1 MKRRTFLF
9 ALTAAAA
16 LPALAQAKPMK
27 IGIIGS
33 GRIGSTF
40 GGLWA
45 KSGHQIM
52 FSDRDAEQA
61 KKAAEATG
69 AGARAGTVEEA
80 VAFADAV
87 LIAVP
92 YGALPAIA
100 KQVGAQLKGKVVI
113 DPNNP
118 VPARDGEL
126 GAQAKEKGAA
136 VSTAAMLP
144 GARLV
149 RAFNSWGYQTMAREA
164 NRPAPR
170 MAIPVAADD
179 PQTLK
184 VGEQLVRDAGFDP
197 VPAGSLGQSKGFG
210 SRPGAGGFARA
221 VEGLRPRLVGL
232 RQGDDRRGNAQGA
245 FASLTC

>member
-9 ALTAAAA
+9 ALTATAIAPIA
-16 LPALAQAKPMK
+16 RAQSKPLK

-33 GRIGSTF
+33 GRIGTTF

-45 KSGHQIM
+45 KAGHEIM
-52 FSDRDAEQA
+52 FSDRDPENA
-61 KKAAEATG
+61 KRAAESIG
-69 AGARAGTVEEA
+69 ARARAGTVEEA
-80 VAFADAV
+80 VAFGDAV

-100 KQVGAQLKGKVVI
+100 QQVGEKLKGKVVI

-118 VPARDGEL
+118 VPSRDGEM
-126 GAQAKEKGAA
+126 AAAAKEKGAA
-136 VSTAAMLP
+136 VSTAALLP

-179 PQTLK
+179 PQALK
-184 VGEQLVRDAGFDP
+184 VGVQLVRDAGFDP
-197 VPAGSLGQSKGFG
+197 VPAGSLAASKAFDLG
-210 SRPGAGGFARA
+210 SSVSGKVMTADEMRKA
-221 VEGLRPRLVGL
+221 L
-232 RQGDDRRGNAQGA
+232 
-245 FASLTC
+245 SLP

>member
-9 ALTAAAA
+9 ALTATAIAPIA
-16 LPALAQAKPMK
+16 RAQSKPMK

-33 GRIGSTF
+33 GLIGSTF

-45 KSGHQIM
+45 KAGHEIM
-52 FSDRDAEQA
+52 FSDRDPENA
-61 KKAAEATG
+61 KRAAESIG
-69 AGARAGTVEEA
+69 ARARAGTVEEA
-80 VAFADAV
+80 VAFGDAV

-100 KQVGAQLKGKVVI
+100 QQVGAQLKGKVII

-118 VPARDGEL
+118 VPSRDGEL

-136 VSTAAMLP
+136 VSTAALLP

-149 RAFNSWGYQTMAREA
+149 RAFNSWGYATMAREA
-164 NRPAPR
+164 HRAAPR

-179 PQTLK
+179 PAALK
-184 VGEQLVRDAGFDP
+184 LGMQLVSDAGFDP
-197 VPAGSLGQSKGFG
+197 VAAGSLAASKAYDLG
-210 SRPGAGGFARA
+210 SSVSGKVMTADEMRKA
-221 VEGLRPRLVGL
+221 L
-232 RQGDDRRGNAQGA
+232 
-245 FASLTC
+245 SLP

>member
-27 IGIIGS
+27 IGILGS

-45 KSGHQIM
+45 KAGHPVM
-52 FSDRDAEQA
+52 FSDRDMDQA

-80 VAFADAV
+80 VAFGDAV

-100 KQVGAQLKGKVVI
+100 KQVGDKLKGKVVV

-118 VPARDGEL
+118 VPSRDGEL

-149 RAFNSWGYQTMAREA
+149 RSFNSWGYQTMAREA
-164 NRPAPR
+164 NRSAPR
-170 MAIPVAADD
+170 MAMPVAADD
-179 PQTLK
+179 AATLK
-184 VGEQLVRDAGFDP
+184 IGAQLVADAGFDP
-197 VPAGSLGQSKGFG
+197 VPVSSLAASKAFDLGSSVSGKILTADEMRK
-210 SRPGAGGFARA
+210 ALA
-221 VEGLRPRLVGL
+221 LR
-232 RQGDDRRGNAQGA
+232 
-245 FASLTC
+245 